1 MCGAIKEI
9 RVEMAAESNTGF
21 RHGGTFGSPFSRH
34 AISFQSGAI
43 NSTSDMIPMANYYG
57 INSTAGMVFSGNS
70 SIINNNPGMTQA
82 GSSSGSFLLDS
93 VPGLKH
99 DADMAAEW
107 SVEEQQR
114 LEEGLDNTLDLIHKF
129 IGVNTK
135 GWPMGVMFPPH
146 DFVVGQMMLFVGPD
160 RQRPR
165 QLFPYMIEVYAAEP
179 SIMKYIKIAA
189 MLNDKDVRAVA
200 LRCRWMTRKKR
211 KCDDQNLGKKVKDRK
226 DKLVAS
232 SSKINISSASLL
244 NMAPYSLIPNH
255 LDHNEHMH
263 FEGWLDDNI
272 DLFFR
277 ARNNIA
283 VILKD
288 MREMPGIMRRMPPL
302 PETINEELANS
313 IFPSTSQQGNDVRLI
328 KWSPLETGA
337 PMLMACSIL
346 EVEFDLSLY
355 V

>member
-1 MCGAIKEI
+1 
-9 RVEMAAESNTGF
+9 MAAESNTGF

-114 LEEGLDNTLDLIHKF
+114 LEEGLDK
-129 IGVNTK
+129 
-135 GWPMGVMFPPH
+135 
-146 DFVVGQMMLFVGPD
+146 
-160 RQRPR
+160 
-165 QLFPYMIEVYAAEP
+165 YAAEP

-211 KCDDQNLGKKVKDRK
+211 KCDDPNLGKKVKDRK
-226 DKLVAS
+226 HYVAQQDIFW
-232 SSKINISSASLL
+232 SKIIEFL
-244 NMAPYSLIPNH
+244 
-255 LDHNEHMH
+255 
-263 FEGWLDDNI
+263 LDDNI

-302 PETINEELANS
+302 PETLNEELANS
-313 IFPSTSQQGNDVRLI
+313 ILPSTSQQKSLFKGKTTNPTNRQYPLLKSNDSLFFLNQSKTLRPLKNRDHIYVGIDVQLI
-328 KWSPLETGA
+328 KWGPLETGA

>member
-1 MCGAIKEI
+1 
-9 RVEMAAESNTGF
+9 MAAESNTGF

-114 LEEGLDNTLDLIHKF
+114 LEEGLDK
-129 IGVNTK
+129 
-135 GWPMGVMFPPH
+135 
-146 DFVVGQMMLFVGPD
+146 
-160 RQRPR
+160 
-165 QLFPYMIEVYAAEP
+165 YAAEP

-200 LRCRWMTRKKR
+200 LRCRWMT
-211 KCDDQNLGKKVKDRK
+211 

-244 NMAPYSLIPNH
+244 NMAPYCLIPNH
-255 LDHNEHMH
+255 LDHNECMP
-263 FEGWLDDNI
+263 FEALCGPTKQLLEQNNRVLSQISVNLSILKLDDNI

-283 VILKD
+283 VVLKD

-302 PETINEELANS
+302 PETLNEELANS
-313 IFPSTSQQGNDVRLI
+313 ILPSTSQQAMMFGSSSGVHLKQEPR
-328 KWSPLETGA
+328 
-337 PMLMACSIL
+337 C
-346 EVEFDLSLY
+346 
-355 V
+355 

>member
-1 MCGAIKEI
+1 M
-9 RVEMAAESNTGF
+9 EM
-21 RHGGTFGSPFSRH
+21 
-34 AISFQSGAI
+34 SGAI

-114 LEEGLDNTLDLIHKF
+114 LEEGLDNTLGLIHEF

-165 QLFPYMIEVYAAEP
+165 QLFPYMIEIYAAEP

-211 KCDDQNLGKKVKDRK
+211 KCDDPNLGKKVKDRK

-263 FEGWLDDNI
+263 FEVG
-272 DLFFR
+272 
-277 ARNNIA
+277 
-283 VILKD
+283 

>member
-1 MCGAIKEI
+1 
-9 RVEMAAESNTGF
+9 MAAESNTGF

-114 LEEGLDNTLDLIHKF
+114 LEEGLDK
-129 IGVNTK
+129 
-135 GWPMGVMFPPH
+135 
-146 DFVVGQMMLFVGPD
+146 
-160 RQRPR
+160 
-165 QLFPYMIEVYAAEP
+165 YAAEP

-255 LDHNEHMH
+255 LDHNERMP
-263 FEGWLDDNI
+263 FEALCGPTKHLLEQNNRVLSQISANLSILKLDDNI

-283 VILKD
+283 VILKE

-302 PETINEELANS
+302 PETLNEELANS
-313 IFPSTSQQGNDVRLI
+313 ILPSTSQQAMMFGSSSGV
-328 KWSPLETGA
+328 PLKQE
-337 PMLMACSIL
+337 PRC
-346 EVEFDLSLY
+346 
-355 V
+355 

>member
-1 MCGAIKEI
+1 
-9 RVEMAAESNTGF
+9 MAAESNTGF

-114 LEEGLDNTLDLIHKF
+114 LEEGLDK
-129 IGVNTK
+129 
-135 GWPMGVMFPPH
+135 
-146 DFVVGQMMLFVGPD
+146 
-160 RQRPR
+160 
-165 QLFPYMIEVYAAEP
+165 YAAEP

-255 LDHNEHMH
+255 LDHNERMP
-263 FEGWLDDNI
+263 FEALCGRTKHLLEQNNRVLSQISANLSILKLDDNI

-302 PETINEELANS
+302 PETLNEELANS
-313 IFPSTSQQGNDVRLI
+313 ILPSTSQQAMMFGSSSGVHLKQEPR
-328 KWSPLETGA
+328 
-337 PMLMACSIL
+337 C
-346 EVEFDLSLY
+346 
-355 V
+355 

>member
-1 MCGAIKEI
+1 
-9 RVEMAAESNTGF
+9 MAAESNTGF

-114 LEEGLDNTLDLIHKF
+114 LEEGLDK
-129 IGVNTK
+129 
-135 GWPMGVMFPPH
+135 
-146 DFVVGQMMLFVGPD
+146 
-160 RQRPR
+160 
-165 QLFPYMIEVYAAEP
+165 YAAEP

-200 LRCRWMTRKKR
+200 LRCRWMT
-211 KCDDQNLGKKVKDRK
+211 V
-226 DKLVAS
+226 S
-232 SSKINISSASLL
+232 SSLMMMQSDHHLQGRTIMCGKLKNPASNIVGHSS
-244 NMAPYSLIPNH
+244 
-255 LDHNEHMH
+255 
-263 FEGWLDDNI
+263 
-272 DLFFR
+272 
-277 ARNNIA
+277 
-283 VILKD
+283 
-288 MREMPGIMRRMPPL
+288 
-302 PETINEELANS
+302 
-313 IFPSTSQQGNDVRLI
+313 FPSSL
-328 KWSPLETGA
+328 SPSPFSAE
-337 PMLMACSIL
+337 PPPSP
-346 EVEFDLSLY
+346 
-355 V
+355 